1 MIAAGSAC
9 SSSSCDLA
17 SIGHGVYGIG
27 LESFLDF
34 CGERRHAG
42 RQAGRARFGVAGLL
56 LLLGVSVFHRF
67 LIPRALDMVGM
78 ELD

>member
-27 LESFLDF
+27 LEKFLDF

-42 RQAGRARFGVAGLL
+42 RQAGLGL
-56 LLLGVSVFHRF
+56 GSQ
-67 LIPRALDMVGM
+67 GGCCY
-78 ELD
+78 